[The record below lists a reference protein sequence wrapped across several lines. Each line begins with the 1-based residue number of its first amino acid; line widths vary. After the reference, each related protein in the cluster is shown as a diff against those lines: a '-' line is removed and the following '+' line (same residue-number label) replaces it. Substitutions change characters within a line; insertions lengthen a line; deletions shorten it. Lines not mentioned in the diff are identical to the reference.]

1 VSAWLSKYG
10 ASFVL
15 QRLGLPFETA
25 PRVILFVLA
34 RYNAHFPGRRR
45 ADQAAVW
52 ADWANFIRAV
62 AETGRSSLG
71 NIEAQ
76 LRAETEKIRTEYKG
90 ESYFIPID
98 DMALI
103 LNPVR
108 EPTPSV

>member
-62 AETGRSSLG
+62 AETGRSKPSCALRRKRFG
-71 NIEAQ
+71 LNI
-76 LRAETEKIRTEYKG
+76 RVKVTSFR
-90 ESYFIPID
+90 
-98 DMALI
+98 
-103 LNPVR
+103 
-108 EPTPSV
+108 